1 MHPQLED
8 APRPALPG
16 AAADV
21 AGNALLASL
30 PPGVLAVLRPSIE
43 SVRVTRGSWLMTL
56 VRNVPHVYF
65 PVSTLL
71 TIDVARVGAEPSHLR
86 VVGSDGM
93 AGGLAMLIG
102 ADLPG
107 LSVSVARS
115 GTSLRVPGAAFRQLL
130 DDSAALRR
138 IVRGYTIVLRSNVE
152 RWTALPGN
160 ASLGAP
166 LLSQLNVAIARQ
178 H

>member
-1 MHPQLED
+1 MHSQLDD
-8 APRPALPG
+8 ARRPAPSG

-21 AGNALLASL
+21 AGNSLLASL
-30 PPGVLAVLRPSIE
+30 PPGVLAVLRPSVE
-43 SVRVTRGSWLMTL
+43 SVRVSRGRCLTTL
-56 VRNVPHVYF
+56 ARDVPHVYF
-65 PVSTLL
+65 PVSALL

-93 AGGLAMLIG
+93 AGGLSMLIG

-138 IVRGYTIVLRSNVE
+138 LVRTYTVVLRGNVE
-152 RWTALPGN
+152 RWSALPGN
-160 ASLGAP
+160 AALGAP

>member
-8 APRPALPG
+8 APRPAPPG

-21 AGNALLASL
+21 AGNSLLASL

-43 SVRVTRGSWLMTL
+43 SVRVTRGRCLMTL
-56 VRNVPHVYF
+56 ARDAPHVYF

-71 TIDVARVGAEPSHLR
+71 TVDVARVGAEPSHLR
-86 VVGSDGM
+86 VVGNDGM

-115 GTSLRVPGAAFRQLL
+115 GVSLRVPGAAFRELL
-130 DDSAALRR
+130 DESAELRR
-138 IVRGYTIVLRSNVE
+138 VVRGYTAVLRSNVE
-152 RWTALPGN
+152 RWASLPGN
-160 ASLGAP
+160 AALGSP